1 MSIPAGTALISH
13 LSYRVLLLAVVVA
26 VGACAV
32 VILIRPASRASCG
45 PKPAAAPEPAA
56 NPEPNPR
63 KTFPR
68 KPSIPASL
76 SGRRSKAVR

>member
-1 MSIPAGTALISH
+1 VSIPAGTALISH
-13 LSYRVLLLAVVVA
+13 LSYRVLLLAVVGA

-32 VILIRPASRASCG
+32 VIRTGRLPEPAVA

-68 KPSIPASL
+68 KPSVPASL